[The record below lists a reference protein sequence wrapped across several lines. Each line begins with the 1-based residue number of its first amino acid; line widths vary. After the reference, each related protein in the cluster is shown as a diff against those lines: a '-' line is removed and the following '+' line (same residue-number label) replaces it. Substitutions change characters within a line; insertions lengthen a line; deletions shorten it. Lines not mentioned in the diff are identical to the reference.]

1 MAELDVK
8 RALQHFLKRSL
19 RLRVA
24 DRLLSY
30 CLFNISVY
38 LLLLIILVL
47 FNASLVLVNLF
58 FYCSLSL
65 LPLFLIYGWD
75 ADLFSRTVRRID
87 EHCQVEAY
95 LQTTS
100 REHRSF
106 MSKPVE
112 AMLTRRMNERK
123 FSFRFSR
130 VNTFLTGLC
139 FIFFVLLQV
148 SSFARLHSLTPSLT
162 AQNLKKRLSERLAN
176 LEAPAQPVSEKITG
190 ELSPDAE
197 AWQGIAQGERAERR
211 AGGEVEG
218 ADLEEL
224 PAGSSIQRQMP
235 GFGREGGTEHEPPP
249 PEGSDTYERM
259 LVPLPKSNSILEELL
274 QQGGRESEQIAEQ
287 ASGAEAGSSGAGR
300 AFKDSPLLEYQTA
313 PERIAVEGNTTEL
326 STAQNLAESRR
337 RNYLNTVFPSFILQI
352 RVVSDFDP
360 LIDTIRGRYKELI
373 VDRY

>member
-8 RALQHFLKRSL
+8 RALQHFLKRST

-24 DRLLSY
+24 DRFLSY
-30 CLFNISVY
+30 CLFNVSVY

-47 FNASLVLVNLF
+47 FNVSLVLVNLF

-106 MSKPVE
+106 MSKPVDS
-112 AMLTRRMNERK
+112 MLIRRMNERK
-123 FSFRFSR
+123 FSFRISR

-139 FIFFVLLQV
+139 LVFFVLLQV
-148 SSFARLHSLTPSLT
+148 SSFTRFHSLTPSLA

-176 LEAPAQPVSEKITG
+176 QEAPAQPVSEKITG

-197 AWQGIAQGERAERR
+197 AGQGIAQGERAERR
-211 AGGEVEG
+211 AGGEVED
-218 ADLEEL
+218 AYLEEI
-224 PAGSSIQRQMP
+224 PAGSSATRQMP
-235 GFGREGGTEHEPPP
+235 GFDQQDGTEQEQPP
-249 PEGSDTYERM
+249 PEGSDSDERM
-259 LVPLPKSNSILEELL
+259 LLPLPRSGSMLEELL
-274 QQGGRESEQIAEQ
+274 QQGGRESEQIAEE

-300 AFKDSPLLEYQTA
+300 AFKDSPLLEYETA
-313 PERIAVEGNTTEL
+313 PKRITVEGNTTEL
-326 STAQNLAESRR
+326 STVQNLAESRR
-337 RNYLNTVFPSFILQI
+337 QNYLNTVFPSFIPQI
-352 RVVSDFDP
+352 RVLSDFDP
-360 LIDTIRGRYKELI
+360 LIDTIRGRYQELI